1 MWEGERGEGA
11 PIVCEE
17 VAYKVKFSGGGL
29 EAVESEGEGDGGIL
43 HLRPVLGQT
52 QLHGQSSLGRLRGG
66 RGGEG
71 GGEEGE
77 EGERE
82 GEEKREKEECEINS
96 ILT

>member
-1 MWEGERGEGA
+1 M
-11 PIVCEE
+11 CEE

-66 RGGEG
+66 RDGREE

-82 GEEKREKEECEINS
+82 RKRGRGKKGERRV
-96 ILT
+96 

>member
-52 QLHGQSSLGRLRGG
+52 QLHGQSSLGRLRG
-66 RGGEG
+66 R
-71 GGEEGE
+71 EEGE

-82 GEEKREKEECEINS
+82 RKRGRGKKGERRV
-96 ILT
+96 

>member
-66 RGGEG
+66 
-71 GGEEGE
+71 EERE